1 MIMIKKDFS
10 EEFEREMRLWRRNA
24 QIDAVKQTAKF
35 LAVVM
40 GVAFITTVFVATLW
54 GFLTTQF

>member
-1 MIMIKKDFS
+1 MIKKDFS

-35 LAVVM
+35 LAVVL
-40 GVAFITTVFVATLW
+40 GVSAICVFWIAVLW
-54 GFLTTQF
+54 GFLTTQY